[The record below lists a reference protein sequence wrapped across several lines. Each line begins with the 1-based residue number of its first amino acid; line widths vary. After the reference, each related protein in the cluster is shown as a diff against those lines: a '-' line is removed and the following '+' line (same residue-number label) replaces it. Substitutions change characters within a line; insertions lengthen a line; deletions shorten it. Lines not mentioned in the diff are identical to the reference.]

1 MASPAR
7 CTAWIGISLT
17 HGYLTSCPCFRRLHG
32 RAGIVSSSA
41 VPSNRG
47 PHQDTTNF
55 SAPRSRSAH
64 EEFGA
69 HYENHGPSSAQR
81 HRISPPPRHAAASSA
96 PANPTP
102 QVGDKEAST
111 LRSRRTGSSPA
122 SSSSSRS
129 STPAARANVSKP
141 GARRMLTRTWIPF
154 LKIQALSLF
163 FHTGLPGRRRRNMD
177 RAEQRASSRNQIY
190 SIEFAII
197 M

>member
-1 MASPAR
+1 VCVLHMASPAR

-41 VPSNRG
+41 VPSNKG

-81 HRISPPPRHAAASSA
+81 HRISPPPRHA
-96 PANPTP
+96 
-102 QVGDKEAST
+102 
-111 LRSRRTGSSPA
+111 PA
-122 SSSSSRS
+122 SPLRRIRHRRWVTRKLRRS
-129 STPAARANVSKP
+129 VHDEPAPRPQAVRPRGHPPRPRAPTCPSPVLV
-141 GARRMLTRTWIPF
+141 GCLLLRGF
-154 LKIQALSLF
+154 LF
-163 FHTGLPGRRRRNMD
+163 
-177 RAEQRASSRNQIY
+177 
-190 SIEFAII
+190 
-197 M
+197 